1 MQAQQS
7 EPCPGQGGMVF
18 AIAHLACGIF
28 GAEQMRQR
36 IVSVITDQ
44 PVREPVWFA
53 FIGVVPH
60 RVIKP
65 NGLANVELR
74 VPDQCLVH
82 IAEQQILEFR
92 VREVCGTS

>member
-1 MQAQQS
+1 M
-7 EPCPGQGGMVF
+7 
-18 AIAHLACGIF
+18 
-28 GAEQMRQR
+28 
-36 IVSVITDQ
+36 
-44 PVREPVWFA
+44 WFA

-74 VPDQCLVH
+74 VPDQCLVQ